1 MAAIDA
7 SGCINN
13 MNSTLFSSTRQ
24 TGFTMI
30 EVLVSLL
37 IIVLGLLGLAGRQTR
52 MQQAE
57 FESYQRIQALILLYD
72 IVDRIGVNR
81 TTAPC
86 FRFTTAATGTP
97 SLGTAPAYVPVCS
110 GTAYGTTEARTMADT
125 AMTEWNNALQGAA
138 ETKGGA
144 SVGAIVGARGCVSY
158 DATTQLLDGA
168 GAVMSGTGIY
178 TVTVAWQ
185 GTGPTIAPTAKC
197 GFGLYPG
204 AADESTTMR
213 RAVSTTFRLGRL
225 Y

>member
-1 MAAIDA
+1 
-7 SGCINN
+7 
-13 MNSTLFSSTRQ
+13 
-24 TGFTMI
+24 MI
-30 EVLVSLL
+30 EVLISLL
-37 IIVLGLLGLAGRQTR
+37 IIVLGLLGLAGLQTR

-72 IVDRIGVNR
+72 IVDQISVNR
-81 TTAPC
+81 ERASC
-86 FRFTTAATGTP
+86 FRFTTDTAIGAP
-97 SLGTAPAYVPVCS
+97 FLGTGSGGAPACGAS
-110 GTAYGTTEARTMADT
+110 GVAAVNAMAVA

-158 DATTQLLDGA
+158 DATTELLDGA